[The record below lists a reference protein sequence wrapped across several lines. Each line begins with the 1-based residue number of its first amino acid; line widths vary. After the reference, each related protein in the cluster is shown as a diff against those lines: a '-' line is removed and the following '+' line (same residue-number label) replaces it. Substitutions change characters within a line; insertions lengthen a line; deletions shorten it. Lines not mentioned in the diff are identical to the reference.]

1 MRSCCIQAG
10 IGIFTIA
17 DLGEMHVCLGPET
30 TYKYDPRI
38 GSLFEQNTAMWILV
52 AGHNPRF
59 WQRKEDDRET

>member
-1 MRSCCIQAG
+1 VRSCCIQAG

-30 TYKYDPRI
+30 TYKYDPGI

-52 AGHNPRF
+52 AGHNP
-59 WQRKEDDRET
+59 